1 MSRSAS
7 LLALGL
13 LCAACGSPT
22 VQNTE
27 LEFGGVFAGENGT
40 EAGNFSV
47 TLVVENNNGT
57 GAFLVNGDRKTF
69 SSITYVPANGAF
81 SGTGSGFTFTGAVD
95 GLDIN
100 GGYTSP
106 TGGGLFTG
114 MRKTSTINPV
124 TYCGAHIG
132 TDVGVPIAGPFVFVD
147 GGGNRRGVFTSVLD
161 GPFRGEL
168 SSLSSAGPVTLDTLS
183 GDASLTV
190 TSPSFTGVYA
200 MDGGDTGSVQG
211 ARCRNNVT
219 SPIISVMEGVLGSFD
234 GAELGDFTFNLSST
248 GIGSTGTY
256 TIGGV
261 GKTFLAVVS
270 GVGNLVAGFDTD
282 FRFIGSLDTTT
293 VSGTYTKT
301 GAVAGRV
308 AGLVA
313 AAQGVDKYCGQ
324 STLGGP
330 FIGAFSFVINRADS
344 ALFGLYTSGIG
355 AAFQGDVSAKAYTD
369 TASMQGQT
377 GQVVILPSPGSF
389 GGLFDFSG
397 TGGPVGAM
405 TGGSCP

>member
-13 LCAACGSPT
+13 LVAACGSPT

-27 LEFGGVFAGENGT
+27 LEFGGVFAGEDGT

-47 TLVVENNNGT
+47 TLVVENSSGT

-69 SSITYVPANGAF
+69 SSIVYDPANGAF
-81 SGTGSGFTFTGAVD
+81 NGTGSGFTFTGAVD
-95 GLDIN
+95 GLDLD
-100 GGYTSP
+100 GTYTSP

-114 MRKTSTINPV
+114 MRKTSTINPI

-161 GPFRGEL
+161 DPFRGAL
-168 SSLSSAGPVTLDTLS
+168 SSPSSAGPVTLDTLS
-183 GDASLTV
+183 GDASLAV
-190 TSPSFTGVYA
+190 TSTAFTGVYA

-211 ARCRNNVT
+211 IRCRTTVV
-219 SPIISVMEGVLGSFD
+219 SPIISVMEGVIGSFN

-248 GIGSTGTY
+248 GIGSSGTY

-261 GKTFLAVVS
+261 GTPFLAVVS
-270 GVGNLVAGFDTD
+270 GVGNQVAGFDTD

-293 VSGTYTKT
+293 VSGTYAKT
-301 GAVAGRV
+301 GSVAGRV
-308 AGLVA
+308 AGLL
-313 AAQGVDKYCGQ
+313 AQGQAVEKYCGQ
-324 STLGGP
+324 TTLGGP
-330 FIGAFSFVINRADS
+330 FIGAFSFIIRADS
-344 ALFGLYTSGIG
+344 ALFGLYTSGVG
-355 AAFQGDVSAKAYTD
+355 ATFQGDVSGVAYTD
-369 TASMQGQT
+369 TATMEGQT

-397 TGGPVGAM
+397 AGGPVGAM

>member
-1 MSRSAS
+1 MSRSAW
-7 LLALGL
+7 LFALGL
-13 LCAACGSPT
+13 LVVACGSPT

-27 LEFGGVFAGENGT
+27 LEFGGVFAGEDGT

-69 SSITYVPANGAF
+69 SSITYDHATGAF
-81 SGTGSGFTFTGAVD
+81 SGTGSGFTFTGSVD

-100 GGYTSP
+100 GTYTSP

-114 MRKTSTINPV
+114 MRKTSTVNPI

-147 GGGNRRGVFTSVLD
+147 GGGNRRGVFTSALGD
-161 GPFRGEL
+161 TFRGRL

-183 GDASLTV
+183 GDASLAV
-190 TSPSFTGVYA
+190 GGSAFTGVYA
-200 MDGGDTGSVQG
+200 MDGGDTGAVQG
-211 ARCRNNVT
+211 IRCRTTVT
-219 SPIISVMEGVLGSFD
+219 SPIISVMEGVIGSFD

-248 GIGSTGTY
+248 GIGSTGSY

-261 GKTFLAVVS
+261 GKNFLAVVS
-270 GVGNLVAGFDTD
+270 GVNNLVAGFDTD

-293 VSGTYTKT
+293 VSGTYAKT
-301 GAVAGRV
+301 GSVAGRV
-308 AGLVA
+308 AGLL
-313 AAQGVDKYCGQ
+313 AQGQTVEKYCGQ
-324 STLGGP
+324 TTLGGP
-330 FIGAFSFVINRADS
+330 FIGAFSFVIRADH
-344 ALFGLYTSGIG
+344 ALFGLYTSGVG
-355 AAFQGDVSAKAYTD
+355 STFQGDVSGVAYTD
-369 TASMQGQT
+369 TATMQGQT

-389 GGLFDFSG
+389 GGLFDFSAA
-397 TGGPVGAM
+397 GGPTGAM

>member
-7 LLALGL
+7 LLTLGL
-13 LCAACGSPT
+13 LVAACSSPT

-27 LEFGGVFAGENGT
+27 LDFGGVFAGENGT

-47 TLVVENNNGT
+47 TLVVENNSGS

-69 SSITYVPANGAF
+69 TSITYNPANGAF
-81 SGTGSGFTFTGAVD
+81 SGTGSGFTFTGAVN
-95 GLDIN
+95 GLDID
-100 GGYTSP
+100 GSYTSP

-114 MRKTSTINPV
+114 MRKTSTINPI

-147 GGGNRRGVFTSVLD
+147 GGGNRRGVFTSVLA

-190 TSPSFTGVYA
+190 TSTTFTGVYA

-211 ARCRNNVT
+211 ARCRTTVV
-219 SPIISVMEGVLGSFD
+219 SPILSVMEGVIGSYD
-234 GAELGDFTFNLSST
+234 GLELGDFSFNLSST
-248 GIGSTGTY
+248 GIGSSGSY

-261 GKTFLAVVS
+261 AKPFLAVVS
-270 GVGNLVAGFDTD
+270 GVGNQVAGFDTD

-293 VSGTYTKT
+293 VSGTYAKT
-301 GAVAGRV
+301 GSVAGRV
-308 AGLVA
+308 AGLL
-313 AAQGVDKYCGQ
+313 AQGQAVEKYCGQ
-324 STLGGP
+324 TTLGGP
-330 FIGAFSFVINRADS
+330 FIGAFSFIIRADN
-344 ALFGLYTSGIG
+344 ALFGLYTSGVG
-355 AAFQGDVSAKAYTD
+355 SDFQGDVSGVAYTD
-369 TASMQGQT
+369 QATMEGNT